1 MQQEQQEVLWMLFAL
16 LTFILGIALTMSA
29 MGTWLA
35 KHLSFD
41 LKQRNKAMVSYVRDI
56 LAVVLIPMSINAF
69 TYGYQFV
76 MALVF
81 MIAIYTYF
89 FWFDYA
95 LNHQPK
101 VLQKLEKSKIILL
114 IIFAIFAIIGALVI
128 IIFLCKCLMALF

>member
-29 MGTWLA
+29 MGPWLA